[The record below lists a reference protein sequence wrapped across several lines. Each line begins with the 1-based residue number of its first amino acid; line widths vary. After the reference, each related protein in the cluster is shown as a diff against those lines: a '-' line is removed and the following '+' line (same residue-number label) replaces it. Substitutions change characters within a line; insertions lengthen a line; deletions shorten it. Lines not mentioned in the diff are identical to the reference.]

1 MPPTSARTGSENTS
15 KSNRNASYS
24 GFLARLQFSIPAD
37 REPCLLAGRR
47 RRSRCWRRWSRQEL
61 TNGRART
68 RGVRRFPDILNFFLV
83 VRRQMPGKGR
93 ILGWILEDGVFDFDV
108 ASRAK
113 TAEQIPFLLVA
124 RQLANVAHIHH
135 GGDRRVGLE
144 RPAPRVQLRRL
155 GGGRRSANFNDK
167 NATDR

>member
-47 RRSRCWRRWSRQEL
+47 RASRCWGGLGRQEF
-61 TNGRART
+61 TDGRART

-108 ASRAK
+108 TSR
-113 TAEQIPFLLVA
+113 TETTEQIAFFLV
-124 RQLANVAHIHH
+124 
-135 GGDRRVGLE
+135 
-144 RPAPRVQLRRL
+144 
-155 GGGRRSANFNDK
+155 
-167 NATDR
+167 